1 MFLSRSTDVLS
12 ATCTCVICKISK
24 VKVLIVQQKAIS
36 VIVYLYYWNIV
47 TNALTYELCFNVVC

>member
-36 VIVYLYYWNIV
+36 VIVFYIIGIL
-47 TNALTYELCFNVVC
+47 LLMH